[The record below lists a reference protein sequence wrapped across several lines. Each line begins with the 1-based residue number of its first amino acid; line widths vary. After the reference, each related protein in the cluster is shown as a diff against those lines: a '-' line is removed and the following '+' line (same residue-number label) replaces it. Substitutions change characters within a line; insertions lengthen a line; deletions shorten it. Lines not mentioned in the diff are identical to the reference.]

1 MVQVCHYV
9 IFRNKVG
16 IPTTVGQGAS
26 SFRKNF
32 SGNVLPR
39 SYNASIQLNDHAKVT
54 RHACMQVPNSC
65 VVLYILQV
73 LRTSLPF
80 CPPFNG
86 NSKLGERGGGCPP
99 MQRFRVSRDHQTKT
113 PNRKTLQS
121 LPVPGNRGHRYE
133 ITHDPLYGWGRG
145 YLHFHIVLGHQRQ
158 WQRYAL
164 TPKWP

>member
-86 NSKLGERGGGCPP
+86 NSKLGERGGGVHLCNGFGCPVTTKQKLQTGKP
-99 MQRFRVSRDHQTKT
+99 SSRYRCRGIVGIGTRLPTTHSTVGGGGT
-113 PNRKTLQS
+113 STSTL
-121 LPVPGNRGHRYE
+121 
-133 ITHDPLYGWGRG
+133 
-145 YLHFHIVLGHQRQ
+145 F
-158 WQRYAL
+158 
-164 TPKWP
+164 